1 MRNPLHIA
9 KLLSPT
15 CSDTSLEFDNIVA
28 VDLLFLDWKRHGVPI
43 LSVIDHGTNDKWRG
57 GLPDRTALETR
68 RHSRD
73 GCLQPSWVFG
83 VASCEKAFCHIRPQR
98 RKRGPLFGTPVP
110 RSWIERQ
117 QSNRVGRRLRVGR
130 RAHRVSSHSHVASDS
145 DRIRQVP
152 AGSVSA
158 AAPNAPGQARCPK
171 RWKGFERL
179 LSAGFGSG
187 SSRSTK
193 SPLQDD
199 ESRTFRR

>member
-1 MRNPLHIA
+1 MARWTARP
-9 KLLSPT
+9 
-15 CSDTSLEFDNIVA
+15 
-28 VDLLFLDWKRHGVPI
+28 
-43 LSVIDHGTNDKWRG
+43 HGTGD
-57 GLPDRTALETR
+57 PQTF
-68 RHSRD
+68 SD

-98 RKRGPLFGTPVP
+98 RKRGPLFGTPCHGLGL
-110 RSWIERQ
+110 SDNSQIELD
-117 QSNRVGRRLRVGR
+117 VVYGLEG

-152 AGSVSA
+152 CWIRVCGCTVR
-158 AAPNAPGQARCPK
+158 PGQARCPK

-179 LSAGFGSG
+179 LSPGFGSG

-193 SPLQDD
+193 STLQDD